1 MTTRALIFDVGGV
14 LLRVP
19 AHTQQH
25 LWEQQFG
32 LAPGAIDRALW
43 GTELSKRAT
52 LGQIEPDEVWSQL
65 GPALG
70 LSAEQVAFVRTNYFT
85 EEYLDP
91 AMEAFLRSLR
101 PHYRLTL
108 LTNAWLD
115 VRPVLTK
122 KFPLGRL
129 VDEIVIS
136 AEVGL
141 AKPDPAIYR
150 LTLAQLGVAP
160 DEALFIDDKLRNVEA
175 AKALGIRSIHFRDAR
190 KRSLPSPPISGGR
203 CSAAPSELCYCV
215 EGVASQ
221 LRHRGV
227 VSGRRVCRS
236 TW

>member
-1 MTTRALIFDVGGV
+1 
-14 LLRVP
+14 
-19 AHTQQH
+19 
-25 LWEQQFG
+25 
-32 LAPGAIDRALW
+32 
-43 GTELSKRAT
+43 
-52 LGQIEPDEVWSQL
+52 
-65 GPALG
+65 
-70 LSAEQVAFVRTNYFT
+70 VAFVRTNYFT

-101 PHYRLTL
+101 PHYRLAL

-175 AKALGIRSIHFRDAR
+175 AEALGIRSIHFRDAPQAIAAIAAY
-190 KRSLPSPPISGGR
+190 LGR
-203 CSAAPSELCYCV
+203 
-215 EGVASQ
+215 
-221 LRHRGV
+221 
-227 VSGRRVCRS
+227 
-236 TW
+236 